1 LEVFLRPIEVIA
13 LSRRD
18 TIDTAC
24 ELLLQATPGA
34 QVWMSVPW
42 RHPLG
47 LKVLNLKRLQR
58 VAEDAGVD
66 LRLISRHLGTRNL
79 AREAGL
85 PVYSAGPLRL
95 RRYRAAR
102 RQAAHDLHQRV
113 RRYKGRLGFWWE
125 HRPRHMGL
133 GAAFLSLLVLGLL
146 FVIMVGV
153 GVALVPGAEIVL
165 DPVSERATAQTRI
178 TVDTT
183 YSNIDYG
190 QSIIPGRIAQV
201 IIESDGEVPAS
212 GRVYVADE
220 HASGMVVLANRT
232 NEPVTIPK
240 GTVVRTTT
248 GVNVRFYTVADV
260 QLPGQLFA
268 HRRVGIIALEP
279 GPEGNVQPLTIK
291 AIEGDISS
299 RVEVIN
305 DTPITGGAV
314 RPVPVA
320 DDDDFDRLR
329 AQMIVKMQEDA
340 LAALVAELEEG
351 EFIPAETVDVRVMAQ
366 HFDQVIDQQSEI
378 VSMRM
383 EVVARGLVVDGKA
396 METLAEAL
404 LVQSTISR
412 NPGMETR
419 ELIPDSLRVEQVGA
433 VSVDDS
439 RLAYGIKRAMFELRA
454 EGMVT
459 HRIDQEQVK
468 RALRGKS
475 IEEASV
481 WLMEELALRS
491 EPRIS
496 MMPEWWERI
505 PYLPARLDLVISSGR
520 T

>member
-1 LEVFLRPIEVIA
+1 MRPIEVIA

-47 LKVLNLKRLQR
+47 LKLLNLKRLQR

-66 LRLISRHLGTRNL
+66 LRLISRHYGTRSL

-102 RQAAHDLHQRV
+102 RQAAHDLRQRV

-125 HRPRHMGL
+125 HRPRHMGF
-133 GAAFLSLLVLGLL
+133 GAAFLSLLVLVAL
-146 FVIMVGV
+146 FVTMVGV
-153 GVALVPGAEIVL
+153 GVALVPGAQVVL
-165 DPVSERATAQTRI
+165 EPISERATAQPRI

-183 YSNIDYG
+183 YSDIDYG
-190 QSIIPGRIAQV
+190 QGIIPGRMAQV
-201 IIESDGEVPAS
+201 IIESEGDVPAS
-212 GRVYVADE
+212 GRIYVADE
-220 HASGMVVLANRT
+220 HASGMVVFANRT
-232 NEPVTIPK
+232 SEPVTIPK

-268 HRRVGIIALEP
+268 HRRVGVIALEP
-279 GPEGNVQPLTIK
+279 GPAGNVRALTIK

-320 DDDDFDRLR
+320 AADDFDRLR
-329 AQMIVKMQEDA
+329 AQMIVKMQQDA

-366 HFDQVIDQQSEI
+366 HFDQVIEQQGEI

-383 EVVARGLVVDGKA
+383 QIIARGLVVDGKA
-396 METLAEAL
+396 METLAEAV
-404 LVQSTISR
+404 LVQSASAR
-412 NPGMETR
+412 NPGGGLETR
-419 ELIPDSLRVEQVGA
+419 ELIPDSLNVEQVGG

-439 RLAYGIKRAMFELRA
+439 RLSQGIKKAMFELRA

-475 IEEASV
+475 IEEASA
-481 WLMEELALRS
+481 WLMTELALRS

-496 MMPEWWERI
+496 MMPEWWERM

>member
-1 LEVFLRPIEVIA
+1 MRPIEVIA

-47 LKVLNLKRLQR
+47 LKLLNLKRLKR

-66 LRLISRHLGTRNL
+66 LRLISRHYGTRGL

-85 PVYSAGPLRL
+85 PIYTGGPFQL

-102 RQAAHDLHQRV
+102 RQAAHDLRQRV

-125 HRPRHMGL
+125 HRPRHMGF
-133 GAAFLSLLVLGLL
+133 GAAFLALLVLGAL
-146 FVIMVGV
+146 FAVMVGV
-153 GVALVPGAEIVL
+153 GVALVPGAQVVL
-165 DPVSERATAQTRI
+165 EPVSERATVQTRI

-183 YSNIDYG
+183 YSDIDYG
-190 QSIIPGRIAQV
+190 QGIIPGRLVQA
-201 IIESDGEVPAS
+201 IIESEGDVPAS
-212 GRVYVADE
+212 GRIYVADA
-220 HASGMVVLANRT
+220 HASGMVVFANRT

-248 GVNVRFYTVADV
+248 GVNVRFYTITDV
-260 QLPGQLFA
+260 QLPGQLYA
-268 HRRVGIIALEP
+268 HQRVGVIALEP
-279 GPEGNVQPLTIK
+279 GPAANVQPLTIK
-291 AIEGDISS
+291 AIDGDISS

-320 DDDDFDRLR
+320 AADDFDRLR
-329 AQMIVKMQEDA
+329 AQMIVKMQQDA
-340 LAALVAELEEG
+340 LDALVAELEEG

-366 HFDQVIDQQSEI
+366 HFDQVIEQQSEI
-378 VSMRM
+378 VSIRM
-383 EVVARGLVVDGKA
+383 EIIARGLAVDGKA
-396 METLAEAL
+396 METLAEAS
-404 LVQSTISR
+404 LVQSASAH
-412 NPGMETR
+412 NPGLESR
-419 ELIPDSLRVEQVGA
+419 ELIPDSLHAEQVGG

-439 RLAYGIKRAMFELRA
+439 RLAQGIKRAMFELRA

-459 HRIDQEQVK
+459 HTIDQERVK

-475 IEEASV
+475 IEEASA

-491 EPRIS
+491 APRIS
-496 MMPEWWERI
+496 MVPEWWERM
-505 PYLPARLDLVISSGR
+505 PYLPARLNLVISSGR

>member
-1 LEVFLRPIEVIA
+1 LRPIEVIA

-18 TIDTAC
+18 NIDTAC

-47 LKVLNLKRLQR
+47 LRLLNLKRLKR
-58 VAEDAGVD
+58 VSEDAGVD
-66 LRLISRHLGTRNL
+66 LRLISRHYGTRGL

-85 PVYSAGPLRL
+85 PIYTGGPIQL
-95 RRYRAAR
+95 RRYRSAR
-102 RQAAHDLHQRV
+102 RQATHDLRQRV

-125 HRPRHMGL
+125 HRPRHMGF
-133 GAAFLSLLVLGLL
+133 GAAFLSLLVLVALL
-146 FVIMVGV
+146 ATVVGV
-153 GVALVPGAEIVL
+153 GAALVPGAEVVL
-165 DPVSERATAQTRI
+165 EPVSERTTAQTRV

-183 YSNIDYG
+183 YKDIDYG
-190 QSIIPGRIAQV
+190 QGIIPGRIAQV
-201 IIESDGEVPAS
+201 IIESEGEVPAS
-212 GRVYVADE
+212 GRIYVADE
-220 HASGMVVLANRT
+220 HASGMVVFANRT
-232 NEPVTIPK
+232 SEPVTIPK
-240 GTVVRTTT
+240 GTMVRTTT
-248 GVNVRFYTVADV
+248 GVNVRFYTVTDI
-260 QLPGQLFA
+260 QLPGQLYA
-268 HRRVGIIALEP
+268 HRRVGVIALEP
-279 GPEGNVQPLTIK
+279 GPTGNVQSLAIK
-291 AIEGDISS
+291 AVDGDIST

-320 DDDDFDRLR
+320 AADDFDRLR

-340 LAALVAELEEG
+340 LAALVAELEQG

-366 HFDQVIDQQSEI
+366 HFDQVIEQRSEI

-396 METLAEAL
+396 METLAGAL
-404 LVQSTISR
+404 LVQSTSAQ
-412 NPGMETR
+412 NTAMETR
-419 ELIPDSLRVEQVGA
+419 ELIADSLRARQIGG

-439 RLAYGIKRAMFELRA
+439 RLSQGIKRATFELRA

-459 HRIDQEQVK
+459 HSIDQEQVK

-475 IEEASV
+475 PEEASA
-481 WLMEELALRS
+481 WLTKELALRS

-496 MMPEWWERI
+496 MMPEWWERM
-505 PYLPARLDLVISSGR
+505 PYLPARVKLVISSGR